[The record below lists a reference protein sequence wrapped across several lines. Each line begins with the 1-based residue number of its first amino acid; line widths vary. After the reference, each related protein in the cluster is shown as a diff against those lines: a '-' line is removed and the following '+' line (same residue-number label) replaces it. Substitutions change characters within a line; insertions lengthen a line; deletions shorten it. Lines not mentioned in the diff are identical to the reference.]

1 MQSSRRMITDAKE
14 NTEFTSGLNH
24 VSAEGRQ
31 HGMEFGYV
39 KQAGKGRAPGQLLL
53 AVGVSTGTRLRGCD
67 LLRYSL
73 ATLFAHSSN
82 NDNSRKSAAFVL
94 AFQTNARIDPEI
106 SMRITNTNPL
116 AHTHP
121 ETTQTSLRLAIPTD
135 ATYHGRLRRRV
146 RRGHVR

>member
-1 MQSSRRMITDAKE
+1 MNTDAKE

-73 ATLFAHSSN
+73 ATLFAHFIQQRQLAKKCSIRARLSN
-82 NDNSRKSAAFVL
+82 KR
-94 AFQTNARIDPEI
+94 
-106 SMRITNTNPL
+106 
-116 AHTHP
+116 
-121 ETTQTSLRLAIPTD
+121 
-135 ATYHGRLRRRV
+135 
-146 RRGHVR
+146 